1 MAWPAQLH
9 GLAIPLANRRYVN
22 VNTCPWFAVMASQ
35 GRVIVYGGK
44 GALGATIVNFFRSK
58 SWVCVI
64 LHQSACGCLIA
75 KAFLCAESMASGVAT
90 KLVVSVS
97 MLKPS
102 ETGGRRLCWWE
113 PGRVNFATVFLV
125 FVVQ

>member
-1 MAWPAQLH
+1 
-9 GLAIPLANRRYVN
+9 
-22 VNTCPWFAVMASQ
+22 MASQ

-90 KLVVSVS
+90 KLIVSVS

-102 ETGGRRLCWWE
+102 DHDL
-113 PGRVNFATVFLV
+113 
-125 FVVQ
+125 